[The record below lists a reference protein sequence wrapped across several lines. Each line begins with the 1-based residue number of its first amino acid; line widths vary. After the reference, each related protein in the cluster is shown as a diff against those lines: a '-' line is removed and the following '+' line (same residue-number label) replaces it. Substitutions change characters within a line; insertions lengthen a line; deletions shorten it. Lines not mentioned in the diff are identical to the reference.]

1 MLSSNKQT
9 RSAGKSQKKKAVKV
23 EYCNYEEADSRAS
36 IKGRRK
42 GAGAGGQRCKARE
55 LQCGRRGVKCR
66 SSAGSVAVSCRLL
79 TRRDGD

>member
-1 MLSSNKQT
+1 LELASGFVYLLSRLKQKMLSSNKQT
-9 RSAGKSQKKKAVKV
+9 RSAVKSQKKKKAVKV

-55 LQCGRRGVKCR
+55 L
-66 SSAGSVAVSCRLL
+66 
-79 TRRDGD
+79 